1 MPAEKDSGWH
11 GTTTDQEGSEMIIG
25 RASEGFIFFLTSK
38 Q

>member
-1 MPAEKDSGWH
+1 MPAEKEKGWH
-11 GTTTDQEGSEMIIG
+11 PPPREMIIG